1 MQSGKDLSP
10 AEFRLAYP
18 DTCFT
23 CHCRLKAYRY
33 QEDGIV
39 TCSTSCADQVRL
51 RGLPA
56 RTAPPVPW
64 ATDDEEALLT

>member
-1 MQSGKDLSP
+1 MQSVKNLSP

-23 CHCRLKAYRY
+23 CHCRLRACWY
-33 QEDGIV
+33 EENGIV
-39 TCSTSCADQVRL
+39 TCSASCADTAAK
-51 RGLPA
+51 RGLLA
-56 RTAPPVPW
+56 RSIPPVAW